1 MIQSNKQIAE
11 DIANKMGYAS
21 DSVSSAAN
29 KTYTKATGTT
39 LTVNEKAQSAN
50 DELLKLTKQYNE
62 AFLKTIEQLHS
73 VVSEFERTDM
83 ELNNAIHKL
92 LPFGFSTYSSR
103 R

>member
-11 DIANKMGYAS
+11 VIANKMGYAS

-29 KTYTKATGTT
+29 KTYTEATGTT
-39 LTVNEKAQSAN
+39 LTINGEAQSAN
-50 DELLKLTKQYNE
+50 DELIKFSKQYNE

-92 LPFGFSTYSSR
+92 LPFGFQTYSSR